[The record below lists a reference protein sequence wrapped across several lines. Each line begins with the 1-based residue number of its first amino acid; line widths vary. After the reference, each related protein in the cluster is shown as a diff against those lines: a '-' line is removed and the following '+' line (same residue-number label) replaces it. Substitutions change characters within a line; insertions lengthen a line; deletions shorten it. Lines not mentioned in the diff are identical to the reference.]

1 MSRHQFTVPSK
12 PQPWIRSGG
21 SGRRYKPKRL
31 RDYQDMV
38 ALYARGSGVRE
49 ISGPIRMIADF
60 HFDDGRWR
68 DVDNTAKTVA
78 DALEGIAYENDKRI
92 FEMIIR
98 KHMRQD
104 DSQACL
110 RVESMDV
117 DYMSRGR
124 NDEIL
129 EAIELLTAHGLD
141 RVAGQLLNL
150 KVMG

>member
-1 MSRHQFTVPSK
+1 MTRHQFTVPTK

-31 RDYQDMV
+31 RDYQDTV
-38 ALYARGSGVRE
+38 ALYARGAGVRE
-49 ISGPIRMIADF
+49 ITGPLRMVADF

-68 DVDNTAKTVA
+68 DIDNTAKTVA

-104 DSQACL
+104 DSQACI

-117 DYMSRGR
+117 DYMGGER
-124 NDEIL
+124 NAEIA
-129 EAIELLTAHGLD
+129 EAIELLIGHGLEN
-141 RVAGQLLNL
+141 VANQLLNL
-150 KVMG
+150 QVMR